1 MPISIEKEKLRQK
14 GDNVYT
20 FIAYKPES
28 CCYAKGY
35 AVEDYPSDFVY
46 QTGLQKH
53 IIIKTFKQYANMT
66 LQDSEDGYDI
76 FVLFNGVEII
86 KKYFDT
92 DCEITQEDGFK
103 QIAESIL
110 EFTNL

>member
-1 MPISIEKEKLRQK
+1 M
-14 GDNVYT
+14 YT
-20 FIAYKPES
+20 LIAYKPES
-28 CCYAKGY
+28 YCYAKGY
-35 AVEDYPSDFVY
+35 VVENYSSDFVY

-92 DCEITQEDGFK
+92 DCEITQEDGLK
-103 QIAESIL
+103 ELAQSIL
-110 EFTNL
+110 KEINT